1 MCYISADFFIVIQMK
16 EQLYETKVNI
26 QLNRSCTEFN
36 IIGMKLI
43 WLTEIKLFKSIDIKG

>member
-1 MCYISADFFIVIQMK
+1 MLYLNCFFSVIQMK

-43 WLTEIKLFKSIDIKG
+43 LLTEIKLFTSIDIKG